1 MVFLSCLFNDAVSI
15 ETIYDGMINECGE
28 TGAVRIG
35 GEPKVLGESPVQF
48 HFVHHKF
55 HVT

>member
-1 MVFLSCLFNDAVSI
+1 
-15 ETIYDGMINECGE
+15 
-28 TGAVRIG
+28 VRIG

-55 HVT
+55 HVTWPGWWEIGYERPELQYGQ